1 DMAKQLIALDK
12 HSFHALQAHALIL
25 EIEDEDSSYTKLSKI
40 QKGARKRG
48 ATTAANNIA
57 LTLALGAPD
66 SAELERSLMEVR
78 ATADKEQ
85 DYYNSA
91 RASIQIARMYSRR
104 GTPLPV

>member
-1 DMAKQLIALDK
+1 
-12 HSFHALQAHALIL
+12 
-25 EIEDEDSSYTKLSKI
+25 
-40 QKGARKRG
+40 

-104 GTPLPV
+104 GTPLPVELFGDLIKAYQYLFGQRLSALFDSAHTLLW